1 MADYSDPL
9 GLLFGGA
16 NYFGSPQKSQ
26 GLLQLTPQEI
36 ERMAAAQSPAF
47 GVFPQMQPYRSQQD
61 ITASANVPVDVMRGR
76 IAGTRGLFG
85 DVVNQPIPMVRPLQ
99 LLSQAL
105 TGQQKYPD
113 TEYYLD
119 TMPLKSDTPV
129 GNVAG
134 RIGSFAPINPM
145 PAVRGVQKL
154 GGLLGEEMAT
164 RLNTGRPILPSLL
177 AEPQT
182 AMFAVEPNPSMA
194 MADESSAMRQ
204 QLTNKMQALLAQKKI
219 AASAVDVG
227 SINQQIGELQAQFKS
242 LPAMGR
248 VAREVVVPEITAPV
262 SNLGFYSATEQAA
275 INLERSKGT
284 GQSFLNDLM
293 NAPDVKNYEIEAMGL
308 DTYLKGKT
316 NVTRQEVQDFIANNK
331 LDVQERQL
339 GENITEDP
347 IGIAKRK
354 AVFDKYEPQI
364 RALDQEMQQYETNII
379 NARNLASKNLMEA
392 NAALNKENLFGSQP
406 IPTTEDYV
414 RYNLAK
420 AESERVNKIPLNLNE
435 FKKRSD
441 ALHDARDA
449 EANAAYVVP
458 ESTPTK
464 YDKFQLPGGENYR
477 ELLLTLPN
485 KGKPELNIAQEQASN
500 LSRQTAD
507 LMSEWK
513 NLSEQMPGDPKVVA
527 LYQRVA
533 ESRKLRDQA
542 ENQVYAL
549 KKQIGEKT
557 YQSTHFDEPNILAH
571 MRVNDRVDAEGKKM
585 LLIEEVQSDWHQ
597 AGRERGYA
605 SPEANKAKQA
615 FADYSNEL
623 ADKYNVNPAQNI
635 AMYGTMKGIK
645 PEEIAKYEQLQA
657 AYTSTKDAVP
667 DAPFKDTWH
676 QLALKRA
683 IKEAVDKGYDRI
695 GLTTGKRQIERYT
708 DELRQ
713 NVSEINFQTGAK
725 LTPAESAEIKAFRQ
739 QQTYMTGTEK
749 QRYEYLSGKEGAP
762 VNQDETLITAFNG
775 SRPAF
780 TGKVK
785 NGKFIEGPDK
795 ALGKTLEEV
804 LGKSIA
810 KQIEEKKTGN
820 LTGGNLTIGGEGMK
834 KYYDEVYPN
843 YLNKLGKRYG
853 AQVGDT
859 TVNVGKVQSKDEL
872 AKQLYGNNETYK
884 NLPSE
889 QKRKVD
895 VMFMDMSKDE
905 PVRYLDIT
913 PEMKKAVQK
922 GQPLAAV
929 EGMTGLLA

>member
-1 MADYSDPL
+1 MPDYRALAQALDPYAIDTGGMTPDAIKMFQSGYKLPNFL
-9 GLLFGGA
+9 GMSA
-16 NYFGSPQKSQ
+16 SQ
-26 GLLQLTPQEI
+26 PTPQEI
-36 ERMAAAQSPAF
+36 ERMVAEQSPAF
-47 GVFPQMQPYRSQQD
+47 GVFPQMKPYRSEQD
-61 ITASANVPVDVMRGR
+61 ITASANVPVDLLRGR
-76 IAGTRGLFG
+76 VAGTRGLFG

-99 LLSQAL
+99 LLSQAF

-113 TEYYLD
+113 TEHYLE
-119 TMPLKSDTPV
+119 TMPLKSNTPI
-129 GNVAG
+129 GDVAG

-145 PAVRGVQKL
+145 PAVRAGQKGL
-154 GGLLGEEMAT
+154 NLLGMEVAD
-164 RLNTGRPILPSLL
+164 RLATGRSVLPSLL
-177 AEPQT
+177 KEPQT
-182 AMFAVEPNPSMA
+182 AMFAVNPADQMA
-194 MADESSAMRQ
+194 
-204 QLTNKMQALLAQKKI
+204 QAVTKA
-219 AASAVDVG
+219 
-227 SINQQIGELQAQFKS
+227 
-242 LPAMGR
+242 
-248 VAREVVVPEITAPV
+248 EVSP
-262 SNLGFYSATEQAA
+262 LGFYSAVEQQALK
-275 INLERSKGT
+275 IPRKQGT
-284 GQSFLNDLM
+284 GDSFLNDLM
-293 NAPDVKNYEIEAMGL
+293 KGQDVKKYEIEAMGL
-308 DTYLKGKT
+308 ENYLRGKP

-331 LDVQERQL
+331 LDVQQTQL
-339 GENITEDP
+339 GGKIEEDP
-347 IGIAKRK
+347 LGIAKRK
-354 AVFDKYEPQI
+354 EIFDQYEPQI
-364 RALDQEMQQYETNII
+364 QAMYKDIDQYETNII
-379 NARNLASKNLMEA
+379 NARNLASKNETEA
-392 NAALNKENLFGSQP
+392 IAALNREGNPQP
-406 IPTTEDYV
+406 RPTTEDYN
-414 RYNLAK
+414 RYYEAK
-420 AESERVNKIPLNLNE
+420 AEMERVNKIPLDSRE
-435 FKKRSD
+435 FVRKLD
-441 ALHDARDA
+441 ALVNARDA
-449 EANAAYVVP
+449 KANAAYVVP

-477 ELLLTLPN
+477 ELLLTLLN

-597 AGRERGYA
+597 AGRERGYI

-623 ADKYNVNPAQNI
+623 ADKYDVNPAQNI

-843 YLNKLGKRYG
+843 YLNKLGKKYG
-853 AQVGDT
+853 AQVGETNVKTQTGEPAFVDYIVGPGNFNDT
-859 TVNVGKVQSKDEL
+859 TVLGLRSDGTTSIINQNANSMEE
-872 AKQLYGNNETYK
+872 AQQLVNRYKKEK
-884 NLPSE
+884 NLGGGG
-889 QKRKVD
+889 
-895 VMFMDMSKDE
+895 E

-913 PEMKKAVQK
+913 PEMRKAIK
-922 GQPLAAV
+922 EGQPLASI
-929 EGMTGLLA
+929 EEELAKALA